1 VDVEFQ
7 GALIEW
13 RGPAPH
19 FFVPVPAELCEDLRD
34 LAREVSYGWGAVP
47 VRVRIGG
54 TEWETSLVPKDGGYL
69 VPVRARV
76 RQAEALGEG
85 DRVRIGLQVAIRGG
99 RRANEAGPST

>member
-1 VDVEFQ
+1 
-7 GALIEW
+7 
-13 RGPAPH
+13 
-19 FFVPVPAELCEDLRD
+19 
-34 LAREVSYGWGAVP
+34 
-47 VRVRIGG
+47 
-54 TEWETSLVPKDGGYL
+54 VPKDGGYL